1 MLDFNTKLGNIHF
14 SNSVIN
20 KVVAEAVES
29 CGGKAEILNYKG
41 KYKHMVPGIASWMNL
56 YDEEAGG
63 IHVKE
68 EDGDIYIKVYIVM
81 HFGASIKRNTS
92 KIIDYIYEYMEKI
105 IGIKP
110 KNVKVIVTG
119 TLSKNIAKRHIE
131 VSR

>member
-1 MLDFNTKLGNIHF
+1 
-14 SNSVIN
+14 
-20 KVVAEAVES
+20 
-29 CGGKAEILNYKG
+29 
-41 KYKHMVPGIASWMNL
+41 
-56 YDEEAGG
+56 
-63 IHVKE
+63 
-68 EDGDIYIKVYIVM
+68 
-81 HFGASIKRNTS
+81 HFGASIKRNTG

>member
-1 MLDFNTKLGNIHF
+1 
-14 SNSVIN
+14 
-20 KVVAEAVES
+20 
-29 CGGKAEILNYKG
+29 
-41 KYKHMVPGIASWMNL
+41 IASWMNL

-81 HFGASIKRNTS
+81 HFGASIKRNTG

>member
-1 MLDFNTKLGNIHF
+1 MFDFDTKLGNIHF
-14 SNSVIN
+14 SNSVVN
-20 KVVAEAVES
+20 KVVTEAVES

-41 KYKHMVPGIASWMNL
+41 RYKHVVPGIASWMNL

-68 EDGDIYIKVYIVM
+68 EDGDIYIKVYIVI
-81 HFGASIKRNTS
+81 HFGASIKRTTN
-92 KIIDYIYEYMEKI
+92 KIIDYIYEHMEKI
-105 IGIKP
+105 MDVRP

>member
-1 MLDFNTKLGNIHF
+1 MFDFDTKLGNIHF
-14 SNSVIN
+14 SNSVVN
-20 KVVAEAVES
+20 KVVTEAVES

-41 KYKHMVPGIASWMNL
+41 RYKHVVPGIASWMNL

-68 EDGDIYIKVYIVM
+68 EDGDIFIKVYIVI
-81 HFGASIKRNTS
+81 HFGASIKRTTN
-92 KIIDYIYEYMEKI
+92 KIIDYIYEHMEKI
-105 IGIKP
+105 MDVRP